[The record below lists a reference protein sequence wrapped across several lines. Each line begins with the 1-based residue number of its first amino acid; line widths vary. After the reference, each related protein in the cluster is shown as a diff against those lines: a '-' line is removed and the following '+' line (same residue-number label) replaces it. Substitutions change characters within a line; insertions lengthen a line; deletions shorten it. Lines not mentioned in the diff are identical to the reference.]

1 MFSITRQYASDHG
14 TNRSKSQ
21 HSCMYSHEDVDTS
34 TGHNDPYRKESD
46 TQYEIAQLKEKVT
59 KLREEDSQQREKYQ
73 QQEIELESLQE
84 SNRLL
89 ENRTMSLSD
98 ELLKVNYENDVLS
111 NEMSVMHDQ
120 NVSWKVD
127 NDRLKRMIIRLQAEI
142 DREDKI
148 NPETAT
154 AALESVRA
162 QVANKIEQ
170 AQQRHKEILDE
181 AKLASVNEEE
191 AWNQVDEMEVAVVEM
206 SAEVEGKNEVI
217 KYLRDHVQ
225 QMAAEKSE
233 MEQSLRKLQEKVDCR
248 NGESLPKRKIKI
260 ERIRPLDLLQRTS
273 RRPSTENCS
282 NGVTGSKN
290 NSIVVSTEKHIK
302 EEQSFRRDSMESA
315 KSLDSFVNLFSRKHR
330 QTDQDATTAASS
342 SSSNKSKCETN
353 RDNC

>member
-1 MFSITRQYASDHG
+1 MAQIDHKV
-14 TNRSKSQ
+14 NP
-21 HSCMYSHEDVDTS
+21 HVMYSHDDVDIS
-34 TGHNDPYRKESD
+34 TGYNDPYREESD
-46 TQYEIAQLKEKVT
+46 TQYEIAQLKKKVT
-59 KLREEDSQQREKYQ
+59 KLREEDSQQRERYQ

-84 SNRLL
+84 SNRFL
-89 ENRTMSLSD
+89 ENRTMSQSD

-191 AWNQVDEMEVAVVEM
+191 AWNQVDEIEVAVVEM
-206 SAEVEGKNEVI
+206 RAEVEGKNEVI

-225 QMAAEKSE
+225 QMAAEKSA

-248 NGESLPKRKIKI
+248 NGESLPKRK
-260 ERIRPLDLLQRTS
+260 
-273 RRPSTENCS
+273 
-282 NGVTGSKN
+282 
-290 NSIVVSTEKHIK
+290 
-302 EEQSFRRDSMESA
+302 
-315 KSLDSFVNLFSRKHR
+315 
-330 QTDQDATTAASS
+330 
-342 SSSNKSKCETN
+342 
-353 RDNC
+353 